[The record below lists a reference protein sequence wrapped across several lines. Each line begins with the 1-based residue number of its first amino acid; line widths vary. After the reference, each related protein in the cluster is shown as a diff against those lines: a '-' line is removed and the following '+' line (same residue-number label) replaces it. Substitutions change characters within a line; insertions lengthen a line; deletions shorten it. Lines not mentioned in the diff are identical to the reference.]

1 MGHIAGKLAANNHKL
16 PNLSGLVE
24 RKTSKGGSG
33 MAPTVLIVDD
43 AAFMRKMLR
52 DMLADTDFEIIGEA
66 TSGAEAIAKYAAL
79 KPDLVLM
86 DIMMPDVSGVA
97 AVKEIVAADSQARI
111 VICSVLRQ
119 QDMVMEAL
127 RAGARDFVVKPFSA
141 NKIREALQRT
151 WAGGSPQGK

>member
-1 MGHIAGKLAANNHKL
+1 M
-16 PNLSGLVE
+16 E
-24 RKTSKGGSG
+24 RETNKGGND

-43 AAFMRKMLR
+43 AALMRKMLG
-52 DMLADTDFEIIGEA
+52 DMLADTDFEVIGEA
-66 TSGAEAIAKYAAL
+66 ASGAEAIAKYAAL

-86 DIMMPDVSGVA
+86 DIMMPDMSGID

-111 VICSVLRQ
+111 VMCSVLGQ

-127 RAGARDFVVKPFSA
+127 RAGARDFVGKPFRA
-141 NKIREALQRT
+141 DKVREALQRT

>member
-1 MGHIAGKLAANNHKL
+1 M
-16 PNLSGLVE
+16 E
-24 RKTSKGGSG
+24 RKTNKGGND
-33 MAPTVLIVDD
+33 MEPTVLIVDD
-43 AAFMRKMLR
+43 AAFMCKMLK
-52 DMLADTDFEIIGEA
+52 DMLADTGFEVIGEA
-66 TSGAEAIAKYAAL
+66 TNGAEAIAKYTAL

>member
-1 MGHIAGKLAANNHKL
+1 
-16 PNLSGLVE
+16 
-24 RKTSKGGSG
+24 
-33 MAPTVLIVDD
+33 MAPTVLVADD
-43 AAFMRKMLR
+43 AALVRKMLR
-52 DMLADTDFEIIGEA
+52 DMLADTDFEVIGEA
-66 TSGAEAIAKYAAL
+66 TNGAEAIAKYTAL
-79 KPDLVLM
+79 KPDLMLM
-86 DIMMPDVSGVA
+86 DIMMPDVSGVT

-111 VICSVLRQ
+111 VICSVLGQ